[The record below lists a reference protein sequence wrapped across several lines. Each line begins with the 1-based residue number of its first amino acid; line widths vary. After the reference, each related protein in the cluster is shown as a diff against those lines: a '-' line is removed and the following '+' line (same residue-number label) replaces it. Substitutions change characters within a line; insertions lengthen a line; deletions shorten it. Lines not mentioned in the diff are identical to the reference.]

1 MNPQP
6 PLPGES
12 STMKSKDGCNARMV
26 VPPGPMDGCGV
37 AHSHLLHSAARR
49 LYGLHRERSSFHFSR
64 RGLMA
69 GAVGRGCG
77 ARSSAHDRGC
87 VSRITTEKYSL
98 AADWR
103 L

>member
-6 PLPGES
+6 SLPGES
-12 STMKSKDGCNARMV
+12 STMKSKDGCNAWMV

-37 AHSHLLHSAARR
+37 AHSHLLYPAARC
-49 LYGLHRERSSFHFSR
+49 LYGLHRERSSLHLSR

-69 GAVGRGCG
+69 GAVRRGCG

-87 VSRITTEKYSL
+87 VSRIAAEKYPL
-98 AADWR
+98 AA
-103 L
+103 